1 MLESVISLSEEENLN
16 NNASYSQDMTL
27 DAKVDNKQE
36 ETFSSSSTSS
46 TTQHYTKNPSRTS
59 RDTDHVKARNTV
71 TFEDKEDSND
81 SEKEN
86 HHESVSQQNS
96 DISRTYENF
105 TLARKEGRPI
115 YAVRTNYRFVLHCY
129 NTNTHPFFPAIK
141 SPRCHHD
148 ICST

>member
-27 DAKVDNKQE
+27 DAKEDNNKQE
-36 ETFSSSSTSS
+36 ETFSSSSTSC

-59 RDTDHVKARNTV
+59 RDTDHIKARNTV

-86 HHESVSQQNS
+86 HHESVSQNS

-105 TLARKEGRPI
+105 TLGSCFKNLCPYFPI
-115 YAVRTNYRFVLHCY
+115 VGML
-129 NTNTHPFFPAIK
+129 
-141 SPRCHHD
+141 D
-148 ICST
+148 